1 MTQMEYY
8 YLKKSLGLCVAY
20 GCDKPAFNGKARC
33 RYHLAEE
40 RKRYYKDKEAGAR
53 KAAPKKNPENS
64 LKTLSEINSRARA
77 SGMSY
82 GEYMAYIREGKT
94 VV

>member
-1 MTQMEYY
+1 MNQMEYY
-8 YLKKSLGLCVAY
+8 YYKKSLGLCVAY
-20 GCDKPAFNGKARC
+20 GCDKPAFNGKTRC

-40 RKRYYKDKEAGAR
+40 RKRYYKEAGAR
-53 KAAPKKNPENS
+53 KAAPKKKPENS
-64 LKTLSEINSRARA
+64 LKTLSEINAKA
-77 SGMSY
+77 KESGMSY

>member
-1 MTQMEYY
+1 MNQVEYY
-8 YLKKSLGLCVAY
+8 YHKKSLGLCVAY
-20 GCDKPAFNGKARC
+20 GCDKPAFNGKTRC

-53 KAAPKKNPENS
+53 KAAPKKKPENS
-64 LKTLSEINSRARA
+64 LKTLSEINAKA
-77 SGMSY
+77 MELHMSY